1 MPVPNTFANATATI
15 PLSQLD
21 ANFAT
26 TITLGNTAIQ
36 LGNTVSTLNNM
47 TLANVTVTSG
57 NVTLTNVTV
66 TTANVT
72 NATITTANVT
82 TANIAT
88 EVVTTSQTLSYGAA
102 NGIVYLNGSKVSTTG
117 ASLTFDGTNFAT
129 TGSVTSAGASNSG
142 NLTFTGTGNR
152 ITGDFSNATVANRV
166 MFQSSTATGNT
177 SVGASPNGT
186 GTNADFR
193 SFNNSD
199 TTNAAFFQLGIANSG
214 TEARLNSSIT
224 GTGTYLP
231 MTFYTGGSE
240 RMRVDTSGNVGIGTS
255 SPVSQLHLV
264 SASDS
269 GMTIYKSAV
278 GAGNVRVV
286 SQGAGS
292 ALAFG
297 SDQSTGTT
305 ERMRIDSSGNVGIGT
320 SSPSAFSGYTTV
332 SVNNA
337 TNGGIYNILVNGTET
352 ARLQAF
358 TNTFNIAAKG
368 ASAILTF
375 ETNGS
380 ERARIDTS
388 GNLLVGTTTAKAPF
402 TVQTA
407 PSSSAYGQIAA
418 FSAAA
423 SDVGNAGI
431 SVTKYDNVTT
441 TSQVFA
447 RFLVN
452 QGATASGQINANG
465 ASAAAFGS
473 YSDRRLKENIADL
486 PSQLA
491 NIMALRPVEFD
502 YIESEGGG
510 HQIGFIA
517 QEVQEIYPDL
527 VGERED
533 GMLTLTDLN
542 KNDARLIKALQEQQQ
557 MIEELQAKVAAL
569 EGKK

>member
-1 MPVPNTFANATATI
+1 M
-15 PLSQLD
+15 
-21 ANFAT
+21 
-26 TITLGNTAIQ
+26 
-36 LGNTVSTLNNM
+36 STL
-47 TLANVTVTSG
+47 TAGNVTVSCSLSADTSG
-57 NVTLTNVTV
+57 NLVFQSGGNVT
-66 TTANVT
+66 AM
-72 NATITTANVT
+72 TIDS
-82 TANIAT
+82 
-88 EVVTTSQTLSYGAA
+88 SQ
-102 NGIVYLNGSKVSTTG
+102 
-117 ASLTFDGTNFAT
+117 
-129 TGSVTSAGASNSG
+129 
-142 NLTFTGTGNR
+142 
-152 ITGDFSNATVANRV
+152 
-166 MFQSSTATGNT
+166 
-177 SVGASPNGT
+177 
-186 GTNADFR
+186 
-193 SFNNSD
+193 
-199 TTNAAFFQLGIANSG
+199 
-214 TEARLNSSIT
+214 
-224 GTGTYLP
+224 
-231 MTFYTGGSE
+231 
-240 RMRVDTSGNVGIGTS
+240 NVGIGTS
-255 SPVSQLHLV
+255 SPQKKLSVSN
-264 SASDS
+264 S
-269 GMTIYKSAV
+269 GA
-278 GAGNVRVV
+278 AGVEIDPFTR
-286 SQGAGS
+286 S
-292 ALAFG
+292 
-297 SDQSTGTT
+297 GTT
-305 ERMRIDSSGNVGIGT
+305 GGSLLAYNRSGAAFVRMDYDASEHIFFT
-320 SSPSAFSGYTTV
+320 SA
-332 SVNNA
+332 
-337 TNGGIYNILVNGTET
+337 
-352 ARLQAF
+352 
-358 TNTFNIAAKG
+358 
-368 ASAILTF
+368 
-375 ETNGS
+375 S
-380 ERARIDTS
+380 ERARIDSS

-557 MIEELQAKVAAL
+557 MIEELKAKVAAL
-569 EGKK
+569 EAA